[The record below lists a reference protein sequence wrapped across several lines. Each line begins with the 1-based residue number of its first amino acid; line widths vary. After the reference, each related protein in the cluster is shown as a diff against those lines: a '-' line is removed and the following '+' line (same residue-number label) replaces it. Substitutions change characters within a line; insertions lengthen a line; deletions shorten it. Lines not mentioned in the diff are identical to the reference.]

1 MKKFYKYTITSI
13 GLEAYELL
21 KKKSLEKKNYTVLN
35 YSYRGIILESV
46 KRNYAKVKMSNHNPL
61 KGRYW

>member
-21 KKKSLEKKNYTVLN
+21 KKKSLEKKLH
-35 YSYRGIILESV
+35 SSKL
-46 KRNYAKVKMSNHNPL
+46 
-61 KGRYW
+61 